1 VGLIARERSQDGA
14 LANDGRC
21 ENARMSFA
29 TRAVAAVSRRLDRPQ
44 WLAAVDA
51 HTREAQREEVGIAA
65 ILAVSLCGS
74 GSYVDVGAN
83 RGQVL
88 REAVRVAPHGRH
100 LAFEPIPALA
110 RELTSAFPGVECR
123 CKALGARAET
133 AEFHHYTQL
142 DGWSGMRSRPEI
154 SDERGRPQR
163 IAVEV
168 STLDAEL
175 GELVP
180 SVVKI
185 DVEGAELAV
194 LEGARATLREARP
207 VVIFEHVAEASAL
220 YRAAPSA
227 PWELLSELGYEIFT
241 VTGEGPCTRAEF
253 AANNTV
259 VNWLATPPVGA
270 SAGVPQGENSVRA
283 PREHRAPLAMSD
295 PGA

>member
-1 VGLIARERSQDGA
+1 
-14 LANDGRC
+14 
-21 ENARMSFA
+21 MSFT

-65 ILAVSLCGS
+65 ILAASLRGS

-110 RELTSAFPGVECR
+110 RELACAFPGVECR
-123 CKALGARAET
+123 CKALGARAQT
-133 AEFHHYTQL
+133 VEFHHYTRL
-142 DGWSGMRSRPEI
+142 DGWSGMRARPEI

-163 IAVEV
+163 IEVEV

-175 GELVP
+175 GDLVP
-180 SVVKI
+180 SVVKV

-194 LEGARATLREARP
+194 LEGARATLLEARP
-207 VVIFEHVAEASAL
+207 VVIFEHVAAASSL
-220 YRAAPSA
+220 YGVAPEA
-227 PWELLSELGYEIFT
+227 PWELLNELGYEIFT
-241 VTGEGPCTRAEF
+241 VTGGGPCTRAEF
-253 AANNTV
+253 AADRTV
-259 VNWLATPPVGA
+259 VNWLAVH
-270 SAGVPQGENSVRA
+270 SLGVPR
-283 PREHRAPLAMSD
+283 
-295 PGA
+295 